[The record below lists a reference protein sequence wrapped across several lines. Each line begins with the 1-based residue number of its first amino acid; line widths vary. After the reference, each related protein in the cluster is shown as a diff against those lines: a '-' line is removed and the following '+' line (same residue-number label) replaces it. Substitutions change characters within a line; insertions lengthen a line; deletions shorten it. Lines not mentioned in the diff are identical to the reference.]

1 MLQAGI
7 IGMGWWGQMLL
18 KAGAASG
25 GLRFVHGVSLNE
37 EAGRPIAERHGIR
50 FSGRVEDMFQDS
62 AVQAVVIATP
72 HSTHLPLIRQVAA
85 AGYPV
90 FCEKP
95 LTLTRAEAVAAVE
108 ACQAAGVPLAVGHN
122 RRFLP
127 TIQAMKR
134 IIAEGRLGR
143 LLHIEGHSSNLNSSQ
158 NFAAWRADPRES
170 PAGGMTGT
178 GVHVIDAFTNLAG
191 PAKRVTTQLVVQ
203 KTAPDARDAI
213 TVMLEFAN
221 GMSGTF
227 SAVRA
232 SPRYGRVHVFGDK
245 ANLETT
251 HDTEIVLREDGKPP
265 EVIRFAEVDTL
276 RAELEAFAAAI
287 AGTAPYP
294 VPYAE
299 MIANVA
305 TFEAVVKS
313 VAAGGAPTAVEG

>member
-1 MLQAGI
+1 MVRLGI

-18 KAGAASG
+18 KAGGASG
-25 GLRFVHGVSLNE
+25 ALRFVHGVSPNE
-37 EAGRPIAERHGIR
+37 AAARPVAAQHGIR
-50 FSGRVEDMFQDS
+50 FSPRVEDLFQDGE
-62 AVQAVVIATP
+62 VQAVVIATP

-95 LTLTRAEAVAAVE
+95 LTLTRAEAVAAIE

-158 NFAAWRADPRES
+158 NFAPWRADPQES
-170 PAGGMTGT
+170 PAGGLTGT

-191 PAKRVTTQLVVQ
+191 PAKRVTTQLTVQ
-203 KTAPDARDAI
+203 KPAPDARDSLS
-213 TVMLEFAN
+213 VMLEFAN
-221 GMSGTF
+221 GMSGTLA
-227 SAVRA
+227 AVRA
-232 SPRYGRVHVFGDK
+232 SPRYWRVHVFGDQ

-251 HDTEIVLREDGKPP
+251 SDTEIVLREDGKEP
-265 EVIRFAEVDTL
+265 EVMRFAPVDTL
-276 RAELEAFAAAI
+276 RAELEAFAAAV